1 MNPNTPKTP
10 APRILTESF
19 TVRFPLPLLRR
30 CADAARKD
38 SRRLSDWIRR
48 ALEQHVAA

>member
-1 MNPNTPKTP
+1 MKPKNP

-30 CADAARKD
+30 CAEAAQKD
-38 SRRLSDWIRR
+38 GRHLSDWIRR
-48 ALEQHVAA
+48 VLDQHTA